1 MYKMTSE
8 RNPHIYFDDPRGV
21 FKQIQANRETL
32 NNCKRHLF
40 IMPETISFK
49 QKLKCSNCGGWMDAV
64 HAMEYARGYQAAGRD
79 PNEII
84 PGFYT
89 EVPE

>member
-1 MYKMTSE
+1 MNSE
-8 RNPHIYFDDPRGV
+8 YNPHINFDDPRGI
-21 FKQIQANRETL
+21 FKQIQVNRETL